1 MKKKITI
8 TIICAVLSCV
18 CLIGTT
24 FAWLVDKT
32 DPVKNTFTVGNVDIT
47 LTETKGTEVTAG
59 KEYEFKMVPGND
71 IAKDPKVT
79 VVAGSEACYVF
90 VKIEKSANFDT
101 FMEYALADGWVQLK
115 DNSNVDVTGVFYRTV
130 DATTAESGAKYNV
143 LNGDKVTVK
152 NTVTKGDMDG
162 LDDASKYPTLTFTAY
177 AVQSDNVADAYTAW
191 THAIA

>member
-32 DPVKNTFTVGNVDIT
+32 EPVKNTFTVGNVDIT
-47 LTETKGTEVTAG
+47 LTETGATLNGSV
-59 KEYEFKMVPGND
+59 YENSFKMVPGND

-130 DATTAESGAKYNV
+130 DATTAESGHEYKV

-152 NTVTKGDMDG
+152 TTVTKGDMDG
-162 LDDASKYPTLTFTAY
+162 LDNVSEYPTLTFTAY